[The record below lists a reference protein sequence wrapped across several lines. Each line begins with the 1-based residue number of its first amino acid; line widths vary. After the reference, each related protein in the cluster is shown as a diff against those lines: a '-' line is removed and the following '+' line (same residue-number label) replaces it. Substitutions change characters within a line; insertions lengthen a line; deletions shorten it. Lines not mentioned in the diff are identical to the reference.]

1 MEETKFS
8 AGTLHTT
15 YGDRLRITG
24 PEAVPEELRA
34 AIREHRNEIMAAV
47 CVKNPPIPWMWTMV
61 SRYLGEGSYRVTLRQ
76 LAAHV
81 AAFIGLHPAH
91 DGPRLAPI
99 IAEALRGDR
108 GANGGAA

>member
-1 MEETKFS
+1 
-8 AGTLHTT
+8 
-15 YGDRLRITG
+15 
-24 PEAVPEELRA
+24 
-34 AIREHRNEIMAAV
+34 MAAV

-61 SRYLGEGSYRVTLRQ
+61 SRYLEGSYRVTLEM

-108 GANGGAA
+108 GVNGGAA